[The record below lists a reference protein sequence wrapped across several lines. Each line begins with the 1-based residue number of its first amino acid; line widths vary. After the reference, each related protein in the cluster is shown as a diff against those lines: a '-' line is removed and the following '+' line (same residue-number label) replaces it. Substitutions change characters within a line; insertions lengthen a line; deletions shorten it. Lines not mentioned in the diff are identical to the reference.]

1 MTLRK
6 IHRILGL
13 CFAPFFLLTAA
24 TGALLLWRKDDLYS
38 HETQSTLLKL
48 HNCEGLHAIGIH
60 YMGMILAAAL
70 ILMVLTGW
78 CIALQMRARKRK
90 GT

>member
-1 MTLRK
+1 MILRK

-24 TGALLLWRKDDLYS
+24 TGGLLLWRADNIYD
-38 HETQSTLLKL
+38 HETQSTLIKF
-48 HNCEGLHAIGIH
+48 HNWEGLHAVGIH
-60 YMGMILAAAL
+60 YLGMLLAAAL

-90 GT
+90 GA